1 MRRIQLFACSLILG
15 LTACGG
21 GGGGGDSGSSGSTR
35 SPVPPQVGLTY
46 SGSVAGA
53 TVDATSAS
61 SLASNVIGS
70 SGAATGSSLL
80 SGVSAQGDSAP
91 ASGPQPTGAIGLG
104 RRLAQA
110 IRGDALAGAARS
122 GSALAGATFSQS
134 IPCDSGSVNM
144 SGTVSDSNGT
154 GTVSIDYVDCRTG
167 SDTINGPGSLRIDA
181 FDQTNRIITDGTLS
195 FTRVRF
201 TGPGFNSDLS
211 GTLRTQVAVG
221 SQAPWCHSSG
231 CGIETLTQN
240 IDRKS
245 VV

>member
-21 GGGGGDSGSSGSTR
+21 GGGGGDSGSSASSR
-35 SPVPPQVGLTY
+35 SPVPPQVALTY
-46 SGSVAGA
+46 SGVTTGA

-70 SGAATGSSLL
+70 SDAATGSSLL
-80 SGVSAQGDSAP
+80 AGVSAQVDSAP
-91 ASGPQPTGAIGLG
+91 ASPQPTGAAGLG

-110 IRGDALAGAARS
+110 IRSDALASARS

-134 IPCDSGSVNM
+134 TPCDSGSVNI

-167 SDTINGPGSLRIDA
+167 TDTINGPASLTIPSY
-181 FDQTNRIITDGTLS
+181 DQTKNIIT
-195 FTRVRF
+195 
-201 TGPGFNSDLS
+201 
-211 GTLRTQVAVG
+211 
-221 SQAPWCHSSG
+221 H
-231 CGIETLTQN
+231 
-240 IDRKS
+240 
-245 VV
+245 